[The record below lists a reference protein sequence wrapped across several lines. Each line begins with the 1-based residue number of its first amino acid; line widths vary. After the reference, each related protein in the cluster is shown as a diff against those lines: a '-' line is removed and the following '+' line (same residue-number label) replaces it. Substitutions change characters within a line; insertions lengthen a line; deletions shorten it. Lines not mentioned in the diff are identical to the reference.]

1 MSKLNKEEVLELFS
15 TAYLAAHGK
24 QPEIEQKSGWY
35 KVDGGKSV
43 RLADLVDMATALKS
57 DATANVSSKP
67 AAAKPAVKAK
77 PMTKTKPKAG
87 ASIKAKSSGGMNPKT
102 LWAQKN
108 VTGCRLP
115 RGF

>member
-15 TAYLAAHGK
+15 TAYQAAHGK

-43 RLADLVDMATALKS
+43 RLAELAEMAAALKS
-57 DATANVSSKP
+57 DATAEVSSKP
-67 AAAKPAVKAK
+67 AAAAKAKPVVKAK
-77 PMTKTKPKAG
+77 PVSGNGGLNPKA
-87 ASIKAKSSGGMNPKT
+87 
-102 LWAQKN
+102 LWSQKN
-108 VTGCRLP
+108 AVGCRMP

>member
-15 TAYLAAHGK
+15 TAYQAAHGK
-24 QPEIEQKSGWY
+24 KPEIEQKSGWY

-43 RLADLVDMATALKS
+43 RLAELAEMATALKS
-57 DATANVSSKP
+57 DATAEVSSKP
-67 AAAKPAVKAK
+67 AAVAKAKPAAKAK
-77 PMTKTKPKAG
+77 PVAPKRAAG
-87 ASIKAKSSGGMNPKT
+87 NGGLNAKA

-108 VTGCRLP
+108 AVGCRMP

>member
-15 TAYLAAHGK
+15 AAYLAANGK

-43 RLADLVDMATALKS
+43 RLTDLVDMTTELKSGATAAPSTTPAASPKK
-57 DATANVSSKP
+57 AAKKP
-67 AAAKPAVKAK
+67 AKKAASSNGGLTAKA
-77 PMTKTKPKAG
+77 
-87 ASIKAKSSGGMNPKT
+87 

-108 VTGCRLP
+108 ANGNRLP